1 MKDVS
6 SLLNRPHFQAG
17 GGDGGGELPPDPA
30 VKTRIK
36 VNLDQVIA
44 FQGNPRKS
52 QNPAYAEI
60 KESIRKIGLQ
70 NPPNVTRADPSH
82 PYMIRDGGNTRL
94 QILKE
99 LWDET
104 HDRKFYEFECDFHP
118 YSNHLDLLI
127 KHVIENEMRGGMI
140 LIERGLAA
148 LEAKKEFE
156 IRDKKSISNSGLSR
170 ELRDLGWAINDRSL
184 SYAIFAAETIL
195 PVLPKALWG
204 GMGRPSIE
212 SIRKLL
218 DDCSTF
224 WMNLPEH
231 KDDPETASEE
241 FAMLWQNVFT
251 EEDDEHISISE
262 LQDALEGAIADYI
275 GCPLMSVT
283 GEIQAISK
291 GLSKGGI
298 RPESVLLEESLKPQ
312 ASASS
317 ASSAVAPSNEA
328 PTRSST
334 PKPYVKSQ
342 QNAGESEFHTNPASN
357 YTYTPT
363 MVDKESGLIPE
374 PEAAKSFHEAADIHR
389 PEAVSIPDLL
399 PNLPP
404 SAEYGTFT
412 LEELHNRAY
421 GYAYQISDYLGLSD
435 LIVPGDTL
443 AEGKPHVGFFMTKP
457 EQGDY
462 FDAYEESPEL
472 RQVGNYYRYLFFL
485 SCSPLTHVP
494 PREDTAPIHAMDLG
508 WLTNWPTQVMGVRQ
522 LIEFISLRCQYQARP
537 DPDSLE
543 AILIKLTCLLEKVV
557 GEILLRLRDSQA

>member
-17 GGDGGGELPPDPA
+17 GGDGGGELPPDPS
-30 VKTRIK
+30 VTTRIK
-36 VNLDQVIA
+36 VNLDQVVP
-44 FQGNPRKS
+44 FGGNPRKS
-52 QNPAYAEI
+52 RNPLYEKI
-60 KESIRKIGLQ
+60 KDSIRNAGLQ
-70 NPPNVTRADPSH
+70 DPPNVTRADPSQ
-82 PYMIRDGGNTRL
+82 PYMISDGGNTRL
-94 QILKE
+94 QILRE
-99 LWDET
+99 LWEET
-104 HDRKFYEFECDFHP
+104 GDRKFFEFHCNFQP
-118 YSNHLDLLI
+118 YTDYLDILI
-127 KHVIENEMRGGMI
+127 KHVRENDMRGSMF
-140 LIERGLAA
+140 LIDRGLAA
-148 LEAKKEFE
+148 LEIKQLLETRENTKY
-156 IRDKKSISNSGLSR
+156 SNSALAR
-170 ELRDLGWAINDRSL
+170 ELKLIGWSLDDRTLGLAIYSAVNL
-184 SYAIFAAETIL
+184 L
-195 PVLPKALWG
+195 PHIPKALWAG
-204 GMGRPSIE
+204 LGQDSVQKL
-212 SIRKLL
+212 RKLVE
-218 DDCSTF
+218 DCSVF

-231 KDDPETASEE
+231 KEDQETSKME
-241 FAMLWQNVFT
+241 FDVLWQTVFSD
-251 EEDDEHISISE
+251 EDDEDLSIPD

-312 ASASS
+312 ASAS
-317 ASSAVAPSNEA
+317 AAVTPANEA
-328 PTRSST
+328 PTRSAV

-342 QNAGESEFHTNPASN
+342 QNVGESEFHTNPASN

-363 MVDKESGLIPE
+363 MVDQESGLIPE
-374 PEAAKSFHEAADIHR
+374 PEVAKSFHEAADIHR
-389 PEAVSIPDLL
+389 PEAVYIPDLL

-412 LEELHNRAY
+412 LEELHNQAY